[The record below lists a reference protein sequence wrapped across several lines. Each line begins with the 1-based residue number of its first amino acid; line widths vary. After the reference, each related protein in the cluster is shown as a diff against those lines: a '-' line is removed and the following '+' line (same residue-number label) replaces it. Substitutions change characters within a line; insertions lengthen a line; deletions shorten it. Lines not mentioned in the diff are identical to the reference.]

1 MDSHKFYENEK
12 NARINLFGLE
22 IFIFIFIFLLKPDL

>member
-22 IFIFIFIFLLKPDL
+22 IFILFFFN